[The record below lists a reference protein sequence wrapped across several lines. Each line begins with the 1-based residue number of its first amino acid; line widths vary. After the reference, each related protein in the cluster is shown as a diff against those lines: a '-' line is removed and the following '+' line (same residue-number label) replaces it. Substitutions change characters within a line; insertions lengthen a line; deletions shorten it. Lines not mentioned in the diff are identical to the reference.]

1 MVPRDLLIVVTG
13 ASGHVGGLVA
23 RELARR
29 GVPLRAVTRNVE
41 RVPDLGGVEV
51 ALAGY
56 DEPDTLM
63 DALEPGDRV
72 FMVSMHAAYDERVAL
87 HRAFI
92 ATAAAVGVGRIVY
105 LSFVGAGPEASRGKR
120 A

>member
-1 MVPRDLLIVVTG
+1 MLVVTG

-29 GVPLRAVTRNVE
+29 GLPLRAVTRNVE
-41 RVPDLGGVEV
+41 RLPDLGGVEI

-72 FMVSMHAAYDERVAL
+72 FMVSMHEPPERRLAL
-87 HRAFI
+87 HKGFI
-92 ATAAAVGVGRIVY
+92 DVAT
-105 LSFVGAGPEASRGKR
+105 
-120 A
+120 

>member
-41 RVPDLGGVEV
+41 RLPDLGGVEV

-72 FMVSMHAAYDERVAL
+72 FMQ
-87 HRAFI
+87 
-92 ATAAAVGVGRIVY
+92 Y
-105 LSFVGAGPEASRGKR
+105 LLPPRSAGPSSNTWPRCKPVLFSITSSRLMT
-120 A
+120 